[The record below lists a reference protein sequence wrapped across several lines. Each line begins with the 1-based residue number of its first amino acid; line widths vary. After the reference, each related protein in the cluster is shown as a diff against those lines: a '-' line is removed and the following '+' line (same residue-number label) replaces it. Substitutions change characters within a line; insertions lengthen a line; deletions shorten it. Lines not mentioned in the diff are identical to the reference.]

1 MHNNRKFYI
10 AGFVVSLF
18 LAGVVSFYA
27 SSSPDGLEK
36 VAEDIGFIETA
47 KENTNA
53 DVVLSDYGTKG
64 VDNERASVGIAGVV
78 GVLGQWRPLRTQG
91 TMFLP
96 TIGVLRA
103 ALACCVSVLLALAL
117 FGDPV
122 LGPAHFKQA
131 LSLGLIRL
139 LRDSCLDSNRFNCQ
153 STSLM
158 LRFNSLQIFLKCLQ
172 AD

>member
-1 MHNNRKFYI
+1 MLNNRKFYI

-78 GVLGQWRPLRTQG
+78 GVLGTAVVA
-91 TMFLP
+91 
-96 TIGVLRA
+96 GVA
-103 ALACCVSVLLALAL
+103 
-117 FGDPV
+117 
-122 LGPAHFKQA
+122 FK
-131 LSLGLIRL
+131 LIARKPQKAK
-139 LRDSCLDSNRFNCQ
+139 N
-153 STSLM
+153 
-158 LRFNSLQIFLKCLQ
+158 
-172 AD
+172 